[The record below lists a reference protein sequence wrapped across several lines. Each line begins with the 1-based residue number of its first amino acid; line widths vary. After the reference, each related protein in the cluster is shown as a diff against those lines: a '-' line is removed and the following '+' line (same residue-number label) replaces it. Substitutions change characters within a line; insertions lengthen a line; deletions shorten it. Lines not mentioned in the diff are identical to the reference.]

1 MSVLLLNTGYNKPKL
16 KTMNGIGGVTFD
28 LMASHLYSII
38 LFCNCAGNVV
48 VFCPMDV
55 RSMGYIYILWYPA
68 YRLLK
73 TLVLTFHK

>member
-28 LMASHLYSII
+28 LMASHPVFYY
-38 LFCNCAGNVV
+38 FVCNCAGNVV
-48 VFCPMDV
+48 VFCTMDV
-55 RSMGYIYILWYPA
+55 RSMEYIYILWYSA
-68 YRLLK
+68 FRLLK

>member
-38 LFCNCAGNVV
+38 LFAIVLV
-48 VFCPMDV
+48 M
-55 RSMGYIYILWYPA
+55 
-68 YRLLK
+68 LL
-73 TLVLTFHK
+73 